1 VPNDITIFDALE
13 SSLPQGF
20 QVMQHHPPELTSNPM
35 VVPPV
40 ETPLR
45 VRLRGLARLVFSLLG
60 MVAVGLLIWFF
71 AGDRPSVRPKF
82 MSMMLA
88 AMPGCYALIG
98 IAEIASGLSY
108 AEMKRRWA
116 RMPRPQRI
124 AVNILLMVVAI
135 FTIIPFFVGVVLPLV
150 RPYPS

>member
-1 VPNDITIFDALE
+1 MQRHTPPDI
-13 SSLPQGF
+13 
-20 QVMQHHPPELTSNPM
+20 SNGNSM
-35 VVPPV
+35 AIPPV
-40 ETPLR
+40 ERPLG

-71 AGDRPSVRPKF
+71 AGEQPSVRPKP

-88 AMPGCYALIG
+88 AIPGCYALIG
-98 IAEIASGLSY
+98 IAEILSGLSY
-108 AEMKRRWA
+108 AEMKRRHA
-116 RMPRPQRI
+116 RLPYPQRI
-124 AVNILLMVVAI
+124 ALNILLLLVAI